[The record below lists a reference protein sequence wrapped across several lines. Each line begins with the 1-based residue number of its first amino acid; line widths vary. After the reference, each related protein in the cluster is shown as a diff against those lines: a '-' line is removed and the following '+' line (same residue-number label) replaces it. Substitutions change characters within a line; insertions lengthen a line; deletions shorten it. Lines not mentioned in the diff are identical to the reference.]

1 MLLSRDKP
9 HLGRCAT
16 HRRFNGIERGDLSNG
31 SFRDRGFRVAHELYE
46 STAQVT
52 PAMHQHPWSLRSFD
66 TRQPTITLIA
76 VALQESPAEALQES
90 FGMFAASPRRVAEQH
105 DGRTSADMSAIIGSN
120 RPKEPFLCLPAPRI
134 EDRRRGFIHE
144 ETIRCRQMR
153 THALGDRFQMEAG
166 SACPITQC
174 RAIQMNALAGVNLG
188 LPVERQVIAELRDD
202 DLSDQRLGRQ
212 ATEALIAQII

>member
-1 MLLSRDKP
+1 MLPSRGQP
-9 HLGRCAT
+9 QLGRCAT
-16 HRRFNGIERGDLSNG
+16 HRRFNGIERGDLPNG
-31 SFRDRGFRVAHELYE
+31 SFRDRGFGIAHELYE
-46 STAQVT
+46 AAAQVT

-105 DGRTSADMSAIIGSN
+105 DGRTSAAMSAIIGSN

-144 ETIRCRQMR
+144 ETIRCR
-153 THALGDRFQMEAG
+153 
-166 SACPITQC
+166 
-174 RAIQMNALAGVNLG
+174 
-188 LPVERQVIAELRDD
+188 
-202 DLSDQRLGRQ
+202 
-212 ATEALIAQII
+212 

>member
-1 MLLSRDKP
+1 MLLSRGKP

-31 SFRDRGFRVAHELYE
+31 SFRDRRFRVAHELYE
-46 STAQVT
+46 ATAQVT

-105 DGRTSADMSAIIGSN
+105 DGRTSAAMSAAPP
-120 RPKEPFLCLPAPRI
+120 RPVAKQPAGRPSPPMPAIPGTNAQKDPFLCLPAPRT
-134 EDRRRGFIHE
+134 EDRRRVF
-144 ETIRCRQMR
+144 
-153 THALGDRFQMEAG
+153 
-166 SACPITQC
+166 
-174 RAIQMNALAGVNLG
+174 
-188 LPVERQVIAELRDD
+188 
-202 DLSDQRLGRQ
+202 
-212 ATEALIAQII
+212 